1 MSVDLATNGD
11 FPLRSSELAGEL
23 TAIQDKEFK
32 SAGPKTK
39 IHKLDLSLNKSYTNY
54 PKAKAPKQKFPN
66 WICRLYS
73 N

>member
-1 MSVDLATNGD
+1 MSVNLATNGD
-11 FPLRSSELAGEL
+11 LPLRSSELSVEP
-23 TAIQDKEFK
+23 TVIQDEELK